1 MIGIYIGL
9 DVHKRTVYV
18 TEMED
23 HGDVKERYEIVNC
36 DESWQDLIHRYHAN
50 EVEIALETSTS
61 GKYAARLLRD
71 NGFSVHLADP
81 SKLALIFNSVKKNDR
96 EDSYKLA
103 KLLRLQELPEVHIP
117 SRESDD
123 LKTLVRYRKSLGEAI
138 TMIKN
143 RVHAILASAGIRIDA
158 TDIFGKKGMKC
169 ILRSVD
175 NLSTA
180 QRFVLGDLLDQI
192 TYLMRKESMVEDE
205 ISRSVISDRNV
216 NLLMTIPGLGI
227 YSSAA
232 IMSEIDDISRFDS
245 KEKLAAYA
253 GLVPRQDQSG
263 SSDIRGHITKHGP
276 SMLRFILV
284 NAAHSVVKY
293 SDRMRRKYLSLVR
306 RLGRNR
312 AIVAIARILIETIY
326 TMLKKGEHF
335 VDQIDT
341 LTERKMKSMRSRAVK
356 PSQIITVEDRIDEL
370 NNVQKE
376 RRERSGS
383 EGKINKADAMT

>member
-1 MIGIYIGL
+1 M

-169 ILRSVD
+169 ILGSAD
-175 NLSTA
+175 NISKA
-180 QRFVLGDLLDQI
+180 QRFVLADLLDQI
-192 TYLMRKESMVEDE
+192 AYLMGKETMVEDE
-205 ISRSVISDRNV
+205 ISRSVMNDRNV
-216 NLLMTIPGLGI
+216 NLLMTIPGMGI

-245 KEKLAAYA
+245 KEKLASYA

-263 SSDIRGHITKHGP
+263 NRDIKGHISKHGP
-276 SMLRFILV
+276 SMLRFIMV
-284 NAAHSVVKY
+284 NAAHIVIKY
-293 SDRMRRKYLSLVR
+293 SERMRKKYLSLVR
-306 RLGRNR
+306 RLGKNR
-312 AIVAIARILIETIY
+312 AIVAIARILLETIY

-341 LTERKMKSMRSRAVK
+341 LTERKMASMRSRAVK
-356 PSQIITVEDRIDEL
+356 PSQTITLEDRMNEL
-370 NNVQKE
+370 RNVQKE
-376 RRERSGS
+376 RLKRRGN
-383 EGKINKADAMT
+383 EGKINKANAMT

>member
-1 MIGIYIGL
+1 
-9 DVHKRTVYV
+9 
-18 TEMED
+18 MED

-61 GKYAARLLRD
+61 GKYVARLLRD

-117 SRESDD
+117 SREIDD

-143 RVHAILASAGIRIDA
+143 RVHAILASAGISIDA

-180 QRFVLGDLLDQI
+180 QRFVLTDLLDQI
-192 TYLMRKESMVEDE
+192 TYLMGKESMVEDE
-205 ISRSVISDRNV
+205 ISRSVMNDRNV

-232 IMSEIDDISRFDS
+232 SMAEIDDISRFDS

-263 SSDIRGHITKHGP
+263 SRDMRGHISKHGP
-276 SMLRFILV
+276 SMLRFIMV
-284 NAAHSVVKY
+284 NAAHIVVKY

-306 RLGRNR
+306 RLGKNR
-312 AIVAIARILIETIY
+312 AIVAIARILLETIY

-341 LTERKMKSMRSRAVK
+341 LTARKMASMRSRAVK
-356 PSQIITVEDRIDEL
+356 PSQAITLEDRMNEL
-370 NNVQKE
+370 RNVQKE
-376 RRERSGS
+376 RLKRSCN
-383 EGKINKADAMT
+383 EGKINKANAIT